1 MRCKGSQRIVW
12 IQWKVGGNVGGK
24 DGMGKIMGSELKVG
38 VKPKKSEKSTRV
50 GKITRLGDGAGKIIG
65 SQLKVESK
73 KRWKGESFPSI
84 TISTWLFA
92 SLPNQLYTK
101 SFVCFHIARP
111 PSNPYESFCPSYTSK
126 EICSFSVFKFFL
138 ISSDIVT
145 WSFLST
151 PYPIHQNGAI
161 QLFLNLQLTFDKGD
175 LPIHFQCETQ
185 HLIFG
190 NWISVLGYCQYI
202 SSAQILKKLSRF
214 SSPSIVVYSLSSK
227 QPIFSASCQLLCL
240 LSNKLRAPLVH
251 ENYLAFIA
259 KTFRPKI

>member
-1 MRCKGSQRIVW
+1 MGSQ
-12 IQWKVGGNVGGK
+12 
-24 DGMGKIMGSELKVG
+24 LKVE

-161 QLFLNLQLTFDKGD
+161 QLFFKSAIDLWQRWPSHPLPMWNSTFNLWKLNLSAWILSIY
-175 LPIHFQCETQ
+175 LQC
-185 HLIFG
+185 
-190 NWISVLGYCQYI
+190 SD
-202 SSAQILKKLSRF
+202 S
-214 SSPSIVVYSLSSK
+214 
-227 QPIFSASCQLLCL
+227 
-240 LSNKLRAPLVH
+240 
-251 ENYLAFIA
+251 
-259 KTFRPKI
+259 

>member
-1 MRCKGSQRIVW
+1 M
-12 IQWKVGGNVGGK
+12 GGG

-73 KRWKGESFPSI
+73 KNCI
-84 TISTWLFA
+84 LISTRLFA

-138 ISSDIVT
+138 ISPDI
-145 WSFLST
+145 
-151 PYPIHQNGAI
+151 
-161 QLFLNLQLTFDKGD
+161 LT
-175 LPIHFQCETQ
+175 
-185 HLIFG
+185 
-190 NWISVLGYCQYI
+190 
-202 SSAQILKKLSRF
+202 
-214 SSPSIVVYSLSSK
+214 
-227 QPIFSASCQLLCL
+227 
-240 LSNKLRAPLVH
+240 
-251 ENYLAFIA
+251 
-259 KTFRPKI
+259 